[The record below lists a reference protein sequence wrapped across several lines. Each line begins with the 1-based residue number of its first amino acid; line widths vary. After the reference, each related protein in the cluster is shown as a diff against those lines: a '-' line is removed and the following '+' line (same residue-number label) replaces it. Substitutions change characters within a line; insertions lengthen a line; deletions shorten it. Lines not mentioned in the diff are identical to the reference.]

1 MEKIK
6 KVLEEN
12 RVLLVLAIILVICL
26 VVFGIV
32 AITFFYGSSDNVYGN
47 RLDKTKEVPLNKK
60 LLSDIESTLESN
72 ESVKETKAT
81 LKGKIVYV
89 NIEFVDATKM
99 DDAKKVA
106 EEVITL
112 FNEDELEVYDIQFT
126 ITSLSTA
133 DFKGYTLMGARNSS
147 GNGTL
152 VWNNYN
158 IEEES
163 SAEE

>member
-1 MEKIK
+1 MKKIK
-6 KVLEEN
+6 KVWEEN

-26 VVFGIV
+26 VIFGIV
-32 AITFFYGSSDNVYGN
+32 AITYFYGSSDNVYGN
-47 RLDKTKEVPLNKK
+47 RLDITEEVPLNEK
-60 LLSDIESTLESN
+60 LLRDIESEVESK
-72 ESVKETKAT
+72 ESVKEVKAT
-81 LKGKIVYV
+81 LKGKIVYI

-99 DDAKKVA
+99 DDAKTVA
-106 EEVITL
+106 EGIITL
-112 FNEDELEVYDIQFT
+112 FNEDELGVYDIQFT

-147 GNGTL
+147 GNGTV